1 MLMLQP
7 VMAQALPSQLPMPGI
22 VQSVTS
28 AIEPVN
34 RIGIMEP
41 GMPNAEK
48 IPTPYSQI
56 PSEQLAFTG
65 RNSQNTASAGAAEA
79 GQDLRNLLSAVLSR
93 IDALADRPI
102 ELNVT
107 TTIDGRKVA
116 EAVYNDLREKKI
128 RNYETL

>member
-7 VMAQALPSQLPMPGI
+7 VVAQALPSQLPMPGI

-34 RIGIMEP
+34 KIGAEQYGIRD
-41 GMPNAEK
+41 AEK
-48 IPTPYSQI
+48 ITTPLSQI
-56 PSEQLAFTG
+56 PSEQLAMAG
-65 RNSQNTASAGAAEA
+65 RNNSAVISAGVGEP
-79 GQDLRNLLSAVLSR
+79 GQDLRGLLSAALSR

-102 ELNVT
+102 ELKVT

-116 EAVYNDLREKKI
+116 EAVYKDLREKKI